1 MVVTASNTESWEIG
15 RSIRTYDALVLPRV
29 TKFDPGENSHP
40 VKSVCWTVVC
50 VGNAGNHTA
59 DTDFQVT
66 SSQRQCLCVHA
77 QKVTSVLVA
86 ILKKDGN
93 FFQLRII
100 CPKTLTWRLILK
112 TGKVKYEL

>member
-1 MVVTASNTESWEIG
+1 MEHLEHCLQWNTVYIS
-15 RSIRTYDALVLPRV
+15 
-29 TKFDPGENSHP
+29 
-40 VKSVCWTVVC
+40 
-50 VGNAGNHTA
+50 HTA

-66 SSQRQCLCVHA
+66 SSQRECLCAHA
-77 QKVTSVLVA
+77 QKATSVLVA

-93 FFQLRII
+93 FFQSRII